1 VTPAHRQVGGGRR
14 KVLATFAGA
23 LLLLALAALPAAA
36 EDFAGVMRAGPQ
48 GPEIGPAR
56 RQLWLIP
63 LPGERLLMHTF
74 VLRPPGNGPFPLAVI
89 NHGSTQNSE
98 LRAHFNL
105 SGYHK
110 LAYWFLARG
119 FAVALP
125 IRPGHGAT
133 GGPYFED
140 EGRCPDVDYRK
151 SGLATADSIEAAVD
165 YMTAQPFVRGT
176 GVVVVGQSA
185 GGWGAL
191 ALASR
196 DLPAVKAVIGF
207 AGGRGG
213 HREGR
218 PQQNCAPDRLVAAA
232 AAFGRTAR
240 TPTLWLYAQNDS
252 YFAPA
257 LSQRLFAAFRGA
269 GGTGAYHLLPPV
281 GADGHVLIESDAA
294 IALWAPI
301 VARFLAADDHKTRV
315 SRTAPTAD

>member
-133 GGPYFED
+133 GG
-140 EGRCPDVDYRK
+140 GRRP
-151 SGLATADSIEAAVD
+151 L
-165 YMTAQPFVRGT
+165 
-176 GVVVVGQSA
+176 
-185 GGWGAL
+185 
-191 ALASR
+191 SR
-196 DLPAVKAVIGF
+196 C
-207 AGGRGG
+207 R
-213 HREGR
+213 
-218 PQQNCAPDRLVAAA
+218 
-232 AAFGRTAR
+232 
-240 TPTLWLYAQNDS
+240 
-252 YFAPA
+252 
-257 LSQRLFAAFRGA
+257 LSQVRPR
-269 GGTGAYHLLPPV
+269 H
-281 GADGHVLIESDAA
+281 
-294 IALWAPI
+294 
-301 VARFLAADDHKTRV
+301 RR
-315 SRTAPTAD
+315 